1 MKLLKYIMFPNH
13 MKRIAKTLLL
23 AVAVAMAV
31 SQASALT
38 FQFNIEFSGGQA
50 PGGPPP
56 WLTATFTDGAADH
69 VSLTLSASGLT
80 GSENVTEWDF
90 NVTDSFIGNLTFLKT
105 SQVGTFTDPG
115 ILQSSNAFKAD
126 GDGNYDIE
134 FLFATGSAAARFGA
148 GESVTYDVSATGLT
162 ANDFNLL
169 SEPAGGHGPFLS
181 AAHIQNTTGA
191 GTGGSGW
198 IAPGGGNNVPDG
210 GATACLLGLGLA
222 GLGGLR
228 ARFGRK

>member
-1 MKLLKYIMFPNH
+1 
-13 MKRIAKTLLL
+13 MKRIVKTLLL

-38 FQFNIEFSGGQA
+38 FQYNIEFSGGQA
-50 PGGPPP
+50 PGGSPP

-90 NVTDSFIGNLTFLKT
+90 NLTDSFIGSLSFLKT
-105 SQVGTFTDPG
+105 SQTGTFTDP
-115 ILQSSNAFKAD
+115 IISQLSNAFKAD

-148 GESVTYDVSATGLT
+148 GESVTYDISATGLT

-181 AAHIQNTTGA
+181 AAHVQNTTGA

-198 IAPGGGNNVPDG
+198 IAPGGGNNTPDSG
-210 GATACLLGLGLA
+210 STAMLLGAALGSVEV
-222 GLGGLR
+222 LR
-228 ARFGRK
+228 RLLLKKRSATV

>member
-1 MKLLKYIMFPNH
+1 
-13 MKRIAKTLLL
+13 MKRIVKTLLL

-38 FQFNIEFSGGQA
+38 FQYNIEFSGGQA

-90 NVTDSFIGNLTFLKT
+90 NVTDSFIGSLAFLKT
-105 SQVGTFTDPG
+105 SQVGTFTDPS
-115 ILQSSNAFKAD
+115 ISQSSNAFKAD
-126 GDGNYDIE
+126 GDGFYDIE

-148 GESVTYDVSATGLT
+148 GESVTYDISATGLT

-169 SEPAGGHGPFLS
+169 SGPGGGHGPFLS
-181 AAHIQNTTGA
+181 AAHVQNTTGA
-191 GTGGSGW
+191 GNTSGSGW
-198 IAPGGGNNVPDG
+198 IAPGGGNNTPDSG
-210 GATACLLGLGLA
+210 STAMLLGAALGSVEV
-222 GLGGLR
+222 LR
-228 ARFGRK
+228 RLLLKKRSAAV

>member
-1 MKLLKYIMFPNH
+1 MKLIKYMVPNH
-13 MKRIAKTLLL
+13 MKRIVKTLLL
-23 AVAVAMAV
+23 AAAVAMAV

-38 FQFNIEFSGGQA
+38 FQYNIEFSGAQA

-56 WLTATFTDGAADH
+56 WLTATFTDSGAGT
-69 VSLTLSASGLT
+69 VSLILSASGLT

-90 NVTDSFIGNLTFLKT
+90 NVTDSFIGNLTFSQTSKT
-105 SQVGTFTDPG
+105 GTFTDPT

-148 GESVTYDVSATGLT
+148 GESVTYDISATGLT

-169 SEPAGGHGPFLS
+169 SQPAGGHGPFLS
-181 AAHIQNTTGA
+181 AAHVQNTTGA

-198 IAPGGGNNVPDG
+198 IAPGGGGTVPDS
-210 GATACLLGLGLA
+210 GATATLLGLGLA
-222 GLGGLR
+222 GLAGIR
-228 ARFGRK
+228 AKFGRK